1 MPDTT
6 PGDAPTRSRVA
17 IPLAL
22 RMLGALAIL
31 AVGIIHLDQYSSV
44 YYRVIP
50 VIGPL
55 FLLNFIAATIIG
67 VLLLAPI
74 EGLGDK
80 ARPGAG
86 RIAGALLALAGIGLA
101 AGSFIF
107 LIISE
112 NTRLFGFQESGY
124 RTAIDLALVAEGAAV
139 LLLAGYLAT
148 LAKRRSPR
156 S

>member
-1 MPDTT
+1 MADTM
-6 PGDAPTRSRVA
+6 PGDPTARSRVA
-17 IPLAL
+17 IPLVL

-31 AVGIIHLDQYSSV
+31 AVGIIHLDQYSAV

-55 FLLNFIAATIIG
+55 FLLNLIAATIIG
-67 VLLLAPI
+67 VLLLAPL

-80 ARPGAG
+80 LRPGAG
-86 RIAGALLALAGIGLA
+86 SIASAVLALAGIGLA
-101 AGSFIF
+101 SGSFIF
-107 LIISE
+107 LVISE

-139 LLLAGYLAT
+139 LLLAGYLA
-148 LAKRRSPR
+148 LIARRMRRS
-156 S
+156 